1 MTKFCNVHIPDL
13 TNLPR
18 LLEMSKAEQLSNFGP
33 VYRKFCRKMEKFLD
47 IDITRNLTLVTSGH
61 TALMAAY
68 SVLGCER
75 LVMPAYTFESTRV
88 AATLQG
94 IEPIIVDVDPKS
106 GCLTVE
112 ILDSIREPWD
122 SVVVV
127 CALSTIPE
135 LARIDKYCKLHG
147 KHLIIDGAASFGT
160 PGIYNYGDAFCLSF
174 HATKSFPLGE
184 AGAVIATGAVTAGV
198 KSYINFGFN
207 DERVPV
213 RMGINAKVSDYT
225 AAMGCLL
232 LDEIEPA
239 LLARKKNVQM
249 YKDLGLEEFVL
260 NSASS
265 DTVYQTLPIY
275 LNVDIAERARVA
287 LDQIG
292 VEYKR
297 YYKPLVNSLRASVPV
312 PHTYNLFDKNICL
325 PCHPGVTEDEIVR
338 IVDAIR
344 SAFS

>member
-13 TNLPR
+13 TNLQK
-18 LLEMSKAEQLSNFGP
+18 LLELSKAEQLSNFGP
-33 VYRKFCRKMEKFLD
+33 VYRKFCKKMEKFLD
-47 IDITRNLTLVTSGH
+47 VDISRDFTLVTSGH

-68 SVLGCER
+68 DVLGCES

-94 IEPIIVDVDPKS
+94 IQPIIVDVDPKN

-112 ILDSIREPWD
+112 ILESIKQRWD

-135 LARIDKYCKLHG
+135 LERIDKYCKLNG
-147 KHLIIDGAASFGT
+147 KMLIIDGAASFGT

-184 AGAVIATGAVTAGV
+184 GGAVIASHGLSAGIR
-198 KSYINFGFN
+198 SYINFGFN
-207 DERVPV
+207 ADRVPI
-213 RMGINAKVSDYT
+213 RMGLNAKVSDYT
-225 AAMGCLL
+225 AAIGCLL

-239 LLARKKNVQM
+239 LNARKKNVQM
-249 YKDLGLEEFVL
+249 YKDLGLDEFIL
-260 NSASS
+260 RSGSYN
-265 DTVYQTLPIY
+265 TTYQTLPIY
-275 LNVDIAERARVA
+275 LRPDIATRARVA

-297 YYKPLVNSLRASVPV
+297 YYKPLVDRLEANVPI
-312 PHTYNLFDKNICL
+312 TQKLFDENICL
-325 PCHPGVTEDEIVR
+325 PCHPAVTEDEIVR

-344 SAFS
+344 SAFT